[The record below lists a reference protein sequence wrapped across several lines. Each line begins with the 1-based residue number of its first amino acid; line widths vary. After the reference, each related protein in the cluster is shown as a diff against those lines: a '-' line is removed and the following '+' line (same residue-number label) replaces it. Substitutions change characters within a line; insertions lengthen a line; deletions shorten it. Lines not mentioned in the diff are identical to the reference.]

1 MKINPVF
8 LIGAIPFILI
18 IIMFIFLPTFPES
31 VQAST
36 DAPTFIR
43 STGTITID
51 GCEYVYAQTIYPNFA
66 MTHKGNCVNH

>member
-1 MKINPVF
+1 
-8 LIGAIPFILI
+8 
-18 IIMFIFLPTFPES
+18 MFIFLLTFPES